1 MLIIDCF
8 FLSITVFS
16 NRCQNWVTV
25 ATELV
30 IQAAG
35 LNILLSCFDNF
46 MDNLQLQRSAARRP
60 LARTVLLIVLRV
72 IRGGES

>member
-1 MLIIDCF
+1 M
-8 FLSITVFS
+8 TKFS
-16 NRCQNWVTV
+16 KRCQNWGTL

-46 MDNLQLQRSAARRP
+46 MDNLQLQRGAGRRP